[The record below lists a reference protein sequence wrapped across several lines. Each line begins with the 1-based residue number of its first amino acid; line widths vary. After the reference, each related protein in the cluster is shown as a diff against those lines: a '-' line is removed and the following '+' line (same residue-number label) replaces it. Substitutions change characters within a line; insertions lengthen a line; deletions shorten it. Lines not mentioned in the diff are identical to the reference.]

1 MGGRG
6 AYGTL
11 FLIADGLWEKRNVVF
26 SFIWCIYQPPVDNSN
41 PNAKATE
48 CPMAS
53 LKGRKRERHEWG
65 KRLVGKGRWE
75 GKGGR

>member
-1 MGGRG
+1 MGDRG

-53 LKGRKRERHEWG
+53 LKGSKRERHEWG